1 MMGKIITTLVV
12 TGSERRGRPKTIQP
26 GSREWTTVVQGINAA
41 GWAIPPFLIFA
52 GQYLLSAWFEDE
64 TIPRDWEIG
73 VSDNGWK
80 NNFLGVAWLKHFI
93 KHTIQ
98 LMVGLRR
105 LLILDGHENH
115 HSVEFEAL
123 CKENNIFTLSMPP
136 QSSHLLQPLDIGCF
150 SPLKRAYSRQME
162 AP

>member
-73 VSDNGWK
+73 VSDNG
-80 NNFLGVAWLKHFI
+80 
-93 KHTIQ
+93 
-98 LMVGLRR
+98 
-105 LLILDGHENH
+105 
-115 HSVEFEAL
+115 
-123 CKENNIFTLSMPP
+123 
-136 QSSHLLQPLDIGCF
+136 
-150 SPLKRAYSRQME
+150 
-162 AP
+162 